1 LKIILAS
8 NSPRRK
14 ELLAGLGIPYDVFV
28 LQDID
33 ESYPSTLPANEVAE
47 YIARKKARAYVN
59 VNPNPNDNSKF
70 LQSGVQTLGASGQAE
85 RSTLNSQLI
94 TPPNWEGMGEGL
106 ILTADTIVVCDGEIL
121 GKPHDTADACAML
134 RKLSGKTHQVYT
146 GYCLQTTGK
155 TVSGTVCSDVT
166 FKELSDE
173 EITYYVEKYNPLDK
187 AGAYGI
193 QEWIGYIGITG
204 IRGSYYNVMGLPVQ
218 RIYEEIKRLCMKVER
233 S

>member
-1 LKIILAS
+1 MLNVQCSMRIVLAS

-28 LQDID
+28 LQGID
-33 ESYPSTLPANEVAE
+33 ESYPDTLPANEVAE
-47 YIARKKARAYVN
+47 YIARKKAKAYRN
-59 VNPNPNDNSKF
+59 ENAKLSIINC
-70 LQSGVQTLGASGQAE
+70 
-85 RSTLNSQLI
+85 QLSI
-94 TPPNWEGMGEGL
+94 

-121 GKPHDTADACAML
+121 GKPHDADDACAML

-146 GYCLQTTGK
+146 GYCLQTADK

-218 RIYEEIKRLCMKVER
+218 RIYEEIKKLGNL
-233 S
+233 

>member
-1 LKIILAS
+1 MRIVLAS

-28 LQDID
+28 LQGID
-33 ESYPSTLPANEVAE
+33 ESYPDTLPANEVAE
-47 YIARKKARAYVN
+47 YIARKKAKAYVN
-59 VNPNPNDNSKF
+59 VNPNDNSQ
-70 LQSGVQTLGASGQAE
+70 L
-85 RSTLNSQLI
+85 STLNSQLS
-94 TPPNWEGMGEGL
+94 L
-106 ILTADTIVVCDGEIL
+106 ILTADTIVVCEGEIL
-121 GKPHDTADACAML
+121 GKPHDAADACAML

-146 GYCLQTTGK
+146 GYCLQTADK

-173 EITYYVEKYNPLDK
+173 EITYYVEKYKPLDK

-218 RIYEEIKRLCMKVER
+218 RIYEEIKKFGNV
-233 S
+233 

>member
-1 LKIILAS
+1 MKIILAS

-28 LQDID
+28 LQGID
-33 ESYPSTLPANEVAE
+33 ESYPDNLPANEVAE
-47 YIARKKARAYVN
+47 YIARKKAKAYRN
-59 VNPNPNDNSKF
+59 ENAKLSIINC
-70 LQSGVQTLGASGQAE
+70 
-85 RSTLNSQLI
+85 QLSI
-94 TPPNWEGMGEGL
+94 

-121 GKPHDTADACAML
+121 GKPHDAADACAML

-146 GYCLQTTGK
+146 GYCLQTADK

-218 RIYEEIKRLCMKVER
+218 RIYEEIKKLGNL
-233 S
+233 

>member
-1 LKIILAS
+1 MHIILAS

-28 LQDID
+28 LQGID
-33 ESYPSTLPANEVAE
+33 ESYPSTLPPNEVAE
-47 YIARKKARAYVN
+47 YIACKKAKAYEGQRSVFN
-59 VNPNPNDNSKF
+59 V
-70 LQSGVQTLGASGQAE
+70 QSSMFNVL
-85 RSTLNSQLI
+85 
-94 TPPNWEGMGEGL
+94 
-106 ILTADTIVVCDGEIL
+106 LTADTVVVCDGEIL
-121 GKPHDTADACAML
+121 GKPHDAAEACAML

-146 GYCLQTTGK
+146 GYCLLTAGK
-155 TVSGTVCSDVT
+155 SVSGTVCSDVT

-173 EITYYVEKYNPLDK
+173 EISYYVDNYHPLDK

-218 RIYEEIKRLCMKVER
+218 RIYEEIKKLKE
-233 S
+233 

>member
-1 LKIILAS
+1 MKIILAS

-28 LQDID
+28 LQGID
-33 ESYPSTLPANEVAE
+33 ESYPDTLPANEVAE
-47 YIARKKARAYVN
+47 YIARKKAKAYRN
-59 VNPNPNDNSKF
+59 EIRSTKNEKLSTDSK
-70 LQSGVQTLGASGQAE
+70 L
-85 RSTLNSQLI
+85 STLNSQLI

-121 GKPHDTADACAML
+121 GKPHDADDACAML

-146 GYCLQTTGK
+146 GYCLQTADK

-218 RIYEEIKRLCMKVER
+218 RIYEEIKKLGNL
-233 S
+233 